1 MVENHNKGR
10 INIKITKKILDL
22 KFSHPVNDM
31 QYTTLSHLLE
41 ENSPVHM
48 NLKKPEVIHNSQI
61 PRGDGYNSFIITA
74 ENHSG
79 THIDAPGHF
88 IDGGKTISQYRPDEL
103 VFNKP
108 MILDVIKDPNETI
121 NLQDVHEV
129 NLSDVD
135 CLFFRTG
142 FEVYR
147 DEHPE
152 KYLTENPGISPETV
166 SWIRENYPRIRC
178 LGIDTVSMSSYQNPE
193 PGRQAHVN
201 AFKENEKLGEPLLLI
216 EDMKLG
222 DIKTDELKWVMVV
235 PWQIKGIDSAPCTVI
250 ARLNLNQD

>member
-1 MVENHNKGR
+1 
-10 INIKITKKILDL
+10 
-22 KFSHPVNDM
+22 M
-31 QYTTLSHLLE
+31 QYTKLSHELE
-41 ENSPVHM
+41 EDSPVHL
-48 NLKKPEVIHNSQI
+48 NLKKPKIIHNSQI

-88 IDGGKTISQYRPDEL
+88 IDGGKTISEYLPDEL
-103 VFNKP
+103 IYTNP
-108 MILDVIKDPNETI
+108 LILDVIKGPNGIIE
-121 NLQDVHEV
+121 LQDINGV
-129 NLSDVD
+129 NLNDVD

-147 DEHPE
+147 DNHPE
-152 KYLTENPGISPETV
+152 KYLTQNPGISPEAV
-166 SWIRENYPRIRC
+166 YWIRENFPGINC

-193 PGRQAHVN
+193 PGRQVHLN
-201 AFKENEKLGEPLLLI
+201 AFKDDEKLGKPLLLI

-222 DIKTDELKWVMVV
+222 STKTEELEWVMVV

-250 ARLNLNQD
+250 AKLSSIWLN